1 MNIRI
6 MKHFVEQDFIDDCA
20 ELPLSVIY
28 STDDPDEQLDY
39 FNYLFSD
46 CLDRHA
52 PLKRVRVTRPP
63 AP

>member
-1 MNIRI
+1 

-20 ELPLSVIY
+20 ELPLSIIY

-39 FNYLFSD
+39 FNYLLSD
-46 CLDRHA
+46 CLERHA

-63 AP
+63 LRG